1 MLTRRSIKSQV
12 LQVCIWDLLLRFAF
26 ILIIKSILPIQLR
39 NKLNSY
45 LIWKNIAISDLP
57 YYTYPAISGPCQY
70 HNHTFC
76 GIFLHLD
83 IFLFVFVLFLFFM
96 VSIFQCQQCTIYGI
110 FLHLVSDVFFPF
122 HLYDGI
128 LLLLRCFFSLY
139 CLPP

>member
-1 MLTRRSIKSQV
+1 MLTRRSIKTQV

-57 YYTYPAISGPCQY
+57 YYTYLAISGPCQY

-76 GIFLHLD
+76 GLFLHLD
-83 IFLFVFVLFLFFM
+83 IFCLFLFCFCFLWFPSFSASNVLFM
-96 VSIFQCQQCTIYGI
+96 AFSYT
-110 FLHLVSDVFFPF
+110 LSLMSFFPF